1 MYNRIYDGYLF
12 FSFPV
17 PSVTSLFLSYLIFF
31 CVCFYKLFF
40 CIFFLFLLLFFFL
53 IWWQLNGCDF
63 HLFQLWATALF
74 NSHIWYSAMNNTFII
89 IKIQKTY
96 RWQFTWRT
104 ACCIRWAQRINVRM
118 RMLWQK
124 SDRTFTGTKICFID
138 VRRNYPIPPKFTKIN
153 AQRVPTAPRVFLIF
167 PTISGRMTF
176 CAVLAYVSRLNFNV
190 WSLHVCVCFY
200 LPMPTTMSMSI
211 LYAQISIRSH
221 ITRSH
226 NKMKREN
233 EMNRQIDDMKR
244 KMKRKKIQM
253 KKKKTKTEKNNK
265 TQ

>member
-1 MYNRIYDGYLF
+1 
-12 FSFPV
+12 
-17 PSVTSLFLSYLIFF
+17 
-31 CVCFYKLFF
+31 
-40 CIFFLFLLLFFFL
+40 
-53 IWWQLNGCDF
+53 
-63 HLFQLWATALF
+63 
-74 NSHIWYSAMNNTFII
+74 
-89 IKIQKTY
+89 
-96 RWQFTWRT
+96 
-104 ACCIRWAQRINVRM
+104 
-118 RMLWQK
+118 MLWQK
-124 SDRTFTGTKICFID
+124 TDRTFTGTKICFID

-190 WSLHVCVCFY
+190 WSLHVCICVCVCLFANAHHHVHVQF
-200 LPMPTTMSMSI
+200 MSI

-244 KMKRKKIQM
+244 KKEEKKNPN